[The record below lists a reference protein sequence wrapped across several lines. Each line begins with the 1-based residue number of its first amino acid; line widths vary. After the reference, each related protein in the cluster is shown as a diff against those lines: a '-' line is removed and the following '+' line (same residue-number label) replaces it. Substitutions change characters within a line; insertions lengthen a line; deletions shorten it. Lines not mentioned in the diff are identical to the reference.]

1 MKKVRIGIVGL
12 GRLGR
17 AHANNLAF
25 GVPAAE
31 LVAACSV
38 VPAELEYAK
47 TELGVAKTY
56 ADFGEMCQDP
66 DIDAVVIV
74 SPSTF
79 HPEQISLALKAGKH
93 IFCEKPLAVT
103 LDECYATEKEV
114 EQYPDLV
121 FMLGFMRRYDP
132 SYACEKENRRRRNRK
147 TLPCKSYRR

>member
-25 GVPAAE
+25 SVPGAE
-31 LVAACSV
+31 LTAACSV
-38 VPAELEYAK
+38 VEAELEYAK
-47 TELGVAKTY
+47 EHLGVAKTY
-56 ADFGEMCQDP
+56 SDFGSMCQDP
-66 DIDAVVIV
+66 DIDAVAIV

-103 LDECYATEKEV
+103 LEECRATEKEV
-114 EQYPDLV
+114 MQYPNLV

-132 SYACEKENRRRRNRK
+132 SYAYAIVF
-147 TLPCKSYRR
+147 TF